1 LAAHDF
7 AQALGHPEVWLTRAN
22 RQDGEPRVASRWLQR
37 LTAYAGP
44 ELAAEMRERGEVLA
58 WARSL
63 DATPLSDQP
72 KRPRPSPPIEL
83 RPNRLSATRIET
95 LIRDPYA
102 IYAQYV
108 LKLRPFEPLAKLP
121 EAAERGTLIHDI
133 LEKFVTERPG
143 GPFDRDGEVRLIEIG
158 RAAFAEHADFPEVI
172 ALWWPRFE
180 KIARWFVQEEA
191 KSGDVTERR
200 VERMGRMQ
208 VTPDFLLTARA
219 DRLDALADGGVA
231 IIDYKTGTPPSFK
244 EMRSLSP
251 QLPLE
256 GLIVRAGGFEGIAAA
271 EPGRI
276 VYYRL
281 TGRGDGGEAKD
292 LTQPPR
298 GRDEDGGLPETLA
311 QTERRLAELVV
322 HFSQVNAEYLSN
334 KIPKPRRTYVGDYDH
349 LARISEWVATDQED
363 EDVRGG

>member
-1 LAAHDF
+1 
-7 AQALGHPEVWLTRAN
+7 
-22 RQDGEPRVASRWLQR
+22 
-37 LTAYAGP
+37 
-44 ELAAEMRERGEVLA
+44 MR
-58 WARSL
+58 
-63 DATPLSDQP
+63 P
-72 KRPRPSPPIEL
+72 KQ
-83 RPNRLSATRIET
+83 LSATRIET

-133 LEKFVTERPG
+133 LEKFVRESPR
-143 GPFDRDGEVRLIEIG
+143 GPFDADAEARLIEVG
-158 RAAFAEHADFPEVI
+158 RTAFAKHKDFPEI
-172 ALWWPRFE
+172 TALWWPRFE
-180 KIARWFVQEEA
+180 KIARWFVREEA
-191 KSGDVTERR
+191 RR
-200 VERMGRMQ
+200 DDIVVRQVERAGKMQ
-208 VTPDFLLTARA
+208 VTPDFTLSARA
-219 DRLDALADGGVA
+219 DRLDALADGSVG

-256 GLIVRAGGFEGIAAA
+256 GLIVRAGGFEGIQVA

-292 LTQPPR
+292 LTEPSKGKQ
-298 GRDEDGGLPETLA
+298 EEGGLPETLSM
-311 QTERRLAELVV
+311 TERRLRELVT
-322 HFSQVNAEYLSN
+322 HFASPEAEYLSN